1 MKTIQLILDWSEV
14 WAPLI
19 PLAFYI
25 FLKPRARWIKPILI
39 FLVIT
44 LVFST
49 AIDII
54 WFRKRFGINPWFEK
68 NLWWWFDTDPETG
81 KKDIFKNTIFYNL
94 NSFARLIFFS
104 MFFQYFYPVFK
115 KLNRFVP
122 WIFLILMIIN
132 YTWFENV
139 KDFSS
144 RQHSVEAA
152 ILLFYCLLYFYKA
165 TLDDNIESPYSLPQ
179 SWLVSGL
186 TLYTAINF
194 FIFLFYKYLMSL
206 PEFKKYAVE
215 IWNVHNI
222 SFIFLNLFIAIAFY
236 KSKKHE

>member
-1 MKTIQLILDWSEV
+1 METIKLILNWSEV
-14 WAPLI
+14 WSPLI

-44 LVFST
+44 LTFSI

-54 WFRKRFGINPWFEK
+54 WYRKKLGINPWFEK
-68 NLWWWFDTDPETG
+68 NLWWWWDTDATG
-81 KKDIFKNTIFYNL
+81 KKVLKNNIFYNL

-132 YTWFENV
+132 YQWFDNI

-165 TLDDNIESPYSLPQ
+165 TLDDNIESPYALPQ

-206 PEFKKYAVE
+206 PQFKIYAVE
-215 IWNVHNI
+215 IWSVHNI
-222 SFIFLNLFIAIAFY
+222 SFIILNIFIAIAFY
-236 KSKKHE
+236 KSKKNE

>member
-1 MKTIQLILDWSEV
+1 MKTIQEILNWSEV
-14 WAPLI
+14 WSPLI

-44 LVFST
+44 LIFSI

-54 WFRKRFGINPWFEK
+54 WYRKKLGINPWFEK
-68 NLWWWFDTDPETG
+68 NLWWWWDTDSTG
-81 KKDIFKNTIFYNL
+81 KKIFKNNIFYNL

-104 MFFQYFYPVFK
+104 IFFQYFYPVFK
-115 KLNRFVP
+115 KLDRFVP
-122 WIFLILMIIN
+122 WIFLVLMIIN
-132 YTWFENV
+132 FLWFDNI

-179 SWLVSGL
+179 SWLVAGL

-206 PEFKKYAVE
+206 PQFKIYAVE

-222 SFIFLNLFIAIAFY
+222 SFIFLNIFIAISFY

>member
-1 MKTIQLILDWSEV
+1 METIKLILNWSEV
-14 WAPLI
+14 WSPLV

-25 FLKPRARWIKPILI
+25 FLKPKARWIKPILI

-44 LVFST
+44 LIFSI

-54 WFRKRFGINPWFEK
+54 WYRKKLGINPWFEK
-68 NLWWWFDTDPETG
+68 NLWWWWDTDPTG
-81 KKDIFKNTIFYNL
+81 KKVFKNNIFYNL

-132 YTWFENV
+132 YRWFDNI

-152 ILLFYCLLYFYKA
+152 ILLCYCLLYFYKA
-165 TLDDNIESPYSLPQ
+165 TLDDNIESPYALPQ

-206 PEFKKYAVE
+206 PQFKIYAVE
-215 IWNVHNI
+215 IWSVHNI
-222 SFIFLNLFIAIAFY
+222 SFIFLNIFIATAFY

>member
-1 MKTIQLILDWSEV
+1 MKTIQDILNWSEV
-14 WAPLI
+14 WSPLI

-25 FLKPRARWIKPILI
+25 FLRPGARWIKPILI
-39 FLVIT
+39 FLIIT
-44 LVFST
+44 LICSIASDV
-49 AIDII
+49 I
-54 WFRKRFGINPWFEK
+54 WYRKKLGINPWFEK
-68 NLWWWFDTDPETG
+68 NLWWWFDTDAVTG
-81 KKDIFKNTIFYNL
+81 KKDIFKNNIFYNL

-104 MFFQYFYPVFK
+104 IFFQYFYPVFK

-132 YTWFENV
+132 FVWFENV

-152 ILLFYCLLYFYKA
+152 ILLFYSLLYFYKT
-165 TLDDNIESPYSLPQ
+165 TLDDNIESTSALPQ

-206 PEFKKYAVE
+206 PQFKIYAVE

-222 SFIFLNLFIAIAFY
+222 SFILLNIFIAISFY
-236 KSKKHE
+236 KAKKNE

>member
-1 MKTIQLILDWSEV
+1 MKTIQQILDWSEV
-14 WAPLI
+14 WSPLI

-25 FLKPRARWIKPILI
+25 FLKPRSRWIKPILL
-39 FLVIT
+39 FLIIT
-44 LVFST
+44 LIFSI

-54 WFRKRFGINPWFEK
+54 WYRRRLGINPWFEK
-68 NLWWWFDTDPETG
+68 NLWWWWDTDATG
-81 KKDIFKNTIFYNL
+81 EKSFKNNIFYNL
-94 NSFARLIFFS
+94 NSFARLFLFSIFF
-104 MFFQYFYPVFK
+104 QCFYPVFK

-122 WIFLILMIIN
+122 WIVLILMTIN
-132 YTWFENV
+132 FVWFESI

-152 ILLFYCLLYFYKA
+152 ILLFYCLLYFYKT
-165 TLDDNIESPYSLPQ
+165 TLDDNIDSPYALPQ

-206 PEFKKYAVE
+206 PEFKIYAVE

-222 SFIFLNLFIAIAFY
+222 SFILLNIFIAIAFY